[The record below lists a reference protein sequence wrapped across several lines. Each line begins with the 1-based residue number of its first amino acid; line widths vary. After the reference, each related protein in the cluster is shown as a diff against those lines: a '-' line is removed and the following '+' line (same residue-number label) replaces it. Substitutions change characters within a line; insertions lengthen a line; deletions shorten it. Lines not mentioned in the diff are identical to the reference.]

1 MDSYQA
7 LSKEQLVDKVKEL
20 TIELEN
26 VQTEKNKQIEQMSR
40 TDFLTKL
47 NNRSELYERLSYET
61 KRATRTKEPLSVVIF
76 NIDEFKK
83 VNDQYGHPMG
93 DKVLTEIAKI
103 ITSSVRATDIVGRY
117 DGEEFMIILPA
128 CKAENA
134 IIVAEQ
140 IRESVELNTFNDEF
154 KITVSGGI
162 YQFQGE
168 SADQC
173 IDLVEKLVLKAKQN
187 GRNRIES
194 SSNLPLE

>member
-162 YQFQGE
+162 NQFQGE

>member
-83 VNDQYGHPMG
+83 VNDRYGHPMG

-162 YQFQGE
+162 NQFQGE

>member
-7 LSKEQLVDKVKEL
+7 LSKEQLIDKVKEL

-26 VQTEKNKQIEQMSR
+26 VQTEKNKQLEQMSR
-40 TDFLTKL
+40 LDFLTKL

-140 IRESVELNTFNDEF
+140 IRESIELNTFNDEF
-154 KITVSGGI
+154 KITVSGGVH
-162 YQFQGE
+162 QFQGE

-173 IDLVEKLVLKAKQN
+173 IDLAEKLILKAKQN

-194 SSNLPLE
+194 STNLPLD